1 MKKMV
6 LLVALFTLVAFAS
19 GVMAQTT
26 RPAPATKVERQAV
39 DIFKFGGVIEKVDQK
54 AKTITVRG
62 KVEER
67 EALKSKME
75 LQEKVMTF
83 VINDKTKITSTGKTI
98 DKKVFYN
105 PKPGTRCLV
114 DYFIPPKSGKTTP
127 LNPVAV
133 EIEYSTPKLPPV
145 K

>member
-26 RPAPATKVERQAV
+26 TPAPATKVQQHR
-39 DIFKFGGVIEKVDQK
+39 FSGVIEKVDQK

-75 LQEKVMTF
+75 LQEKVMIF

-98 DKKVFYN
+98 DKKVYYN
-105 PKPGTRCLV
+105 PKPGTRCAV
-114 DYFIPPKSGKTTP
+114 DYFIPPKSGKANW
-127 LNPVAV
+127 NPVAV

>member
-1 MKKMV
+1 MGKMV
-6 LLVALFTLVAFAS
+6 LVVALFTWVAFAS

-26 RPAPATKVERQAV
+26 SPAPALKWAGHR
-39 DIFKFGGVIEKVDQK
+39 FSGVIEKVDQK